1 MGKIRLFSVIFL
13 IINIAFSQ
21 ISLNINPTKRIIVEK
36 FSNSNK
42 EYKSDYLLFQKTPFQ
57 LGINQYFIYNTN
69 HPNLENHNGI
79 YTPKGLSQMTS
90 LLIHYS
96 GKNIIAS
103 LEPSLKTS
111 QEFNILL
118 PRKNNSFEVLNDV
131 PFGKTFNYKTQKFCN
146 KFMQYNQILIKSC
159 LIFNHYVKRLGK
171 EPKIIIFNELIHM
184 FINRLS
190 GYRN

>member
-111 QEFNILL
+111 QEFKTLKLIAIFTAALLLVSKMLPKVSLLQFYFGRPNI
-118 PRKNNSFEVLNDV
+118 S
-131 PFGKTFNYKTQKFCN
+131 
-146 KFMQYNQILIKSC
+146 
-159 LIFNHYVKRLGK
+159 
-171 EPKIIIFNELIHM
+171 
-184 FINRLS
+184 
-190 GYRN
+190 